1 MIHQMS
7 WIKSQIKDKKFRLLL
22 IIIGI
27 ASILLILEF
36 ILLQYGVLKI
46 CRYLILLAGL
56 LVIVWID
63 VNEKRIPNKILAA
76 LFLIRIFILVLES
89 IAFWGYGLSILFSA
103 AMGGLA
109 GGGMFLLVYLL
120 SRGGIGMGDVKLFA
134 VLGLYMGIGS
144 VFIVVFFTVISSAI
158 YSVIMLIR
166 RKIKLKEEIPYAP
179 FVMLGVVLSMALG
192 A

>member
-36 ILLQYGVLKI
+36 MLLQYGVLKI

-56 LVIVWID
+56 PVIVWID

-76 LFLIRIFILVLES
+76 LILIRTFILVLES
-89 IAFWGYGLSILFSA
+89 IAFGGYGLSILFSA

-144 VFIVVFFTVISSAI
+144 IFIVVFFTVMSSAI

-179 FVMLGVVLSMALG
+179 FVMIGVVLSMVLG